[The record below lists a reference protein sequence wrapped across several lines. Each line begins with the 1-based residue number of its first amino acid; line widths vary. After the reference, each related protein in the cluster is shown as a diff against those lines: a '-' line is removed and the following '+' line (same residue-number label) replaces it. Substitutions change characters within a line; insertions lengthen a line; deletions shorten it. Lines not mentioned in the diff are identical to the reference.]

1 MFKDKILR
9 NIIAGVVLFG
19 SVWMLT
25 GCEKGLVYEEAP
37 ESTYSQVAATRFDVR
52 AREVFEDKIYAVNWQ
67 QWVDAYLNTQLIGT
81 SDESWTNETGAAVT
95 LSNGETVQPG
105 ETVTGSIVEQSDAS
119 APGGTL
125 YVITA
130 YVRDRA
136 TYQTA
141 NKGFLF
147 DGTKFTGDFEL
158 VDPTDNRAERVNLP
172 VRKNEII
179 GELVLQNVYD
189 CVVERVD
196 GATELGK
203 PGDFSN
209 AQRYLVKNIAYRPE
223 GVPQYTRLYE
233 VRVVFYPG

>member
-125 YVITA
+125 YVI
-130 YVRDRA
+130 
-136 TYQTA
+136 
-141 NKGFLF
+141 
-147 DGTKFTGDFEL
+147 
-158 VDPTDNRAERVNLP
+158 RAEEEVSAPAKPATKEFYFVGPNLP
-172 VRKNEII
+172 VN
-179 GELVLQNVYD
+179 
-189 CVVERVD
+189 
-196 GATELGK
+196 
-203 PGDFSN
+203 F
-209 AQRYLVKNIAYRPE
+209 
-223 GVPQYTRLYE
+223 
-233 VRVVFYPG
+233 